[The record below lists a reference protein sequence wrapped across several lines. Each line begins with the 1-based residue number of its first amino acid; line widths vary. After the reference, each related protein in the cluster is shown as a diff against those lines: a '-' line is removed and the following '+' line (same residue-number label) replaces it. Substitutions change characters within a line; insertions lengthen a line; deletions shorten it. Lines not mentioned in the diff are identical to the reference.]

1 MSDTP
6 ETQAEE
12 IEPANPP
19 EWAVV
24 EIMGHRQHA
33 GLCQEVQRFGAVM
46 LRIDVPGEN
55 STFKATHFYGGSAI
69 FSYRACTEAI
79 ARRYNGLIEPRP
91 AVTYDPVSPGAPV
104 NDVDDLL
111 DGEDGHW

>member
-33 GLCQEVQRFGAVM
+33 GLCQEVQRFGATM

-55 STFKATHFYGGSAI
+55 GRFKATHFYGGSAI
-69 FSYRACTEAI
+69 FSYRRCTEEVAKQYCGI
-79 ARRYNGLIEPRP
+79 LEPRP
-91 AVTYDPVSPGAPV
+91 AVTYDPRSPGAPV
-104 NDVDDLL
+104 EEDD
-111 DGEDGHW
+111 DEDELQW